1 MQASS
6 PLCMVLS
13 TIHTDN
19 TAIFLAPMLA
29 YRQYHNRGPPSLRMQ
44 TLHSTCAW
52 ACMLCISSI
61 PQKGYI
67 ATANAPPVFYLCV
80 CLLQDTPQDAISGG
94 RPGSAAR
101 SGARSGGRTRSAA
114 ARSAGTHQADSRMSP
129 ATDEE
134 NSNIMLLL
142 DAAEELHK
150 TASHDGPEPSTAATN
165 GMLCHSVYQFQ

>member
-1 MQASS
+1 M
-6 PLCMVLS
+6 
-13 TIHTDN
+13 
-19 TAIFLAPMLA
+19 
-29 YRQYHNRGPPSLRMQ
+29 
-44 TLHSTCAW
+44 
-52 ACMLCISSI
+52 
-61 PQKGYI
+61 
-67 ATANAPPVFYLCV
+67 

-114 ARSAGTHQADSRMSP
+114 ARSAGNHQADSRMSP

-150 TASHDGPEPSTAATN
+150 TASHDGAEPSTAATN
-165 GMLCHSVYQFQ
+165 GMHCHDMCQFQLLPLYICRGPM

>member
-1 MQASS
+1 M
-6 PLCMVLS
+6 
-13 TIHTDN
+13 
-19 TAIFLAPMLA
+19 
-29 YRQYHNRGPPSLRMQ
+29 Y
-44 TLHSTCAW
+44 
-52 ACMLCISSI
+52 
-61 PQKGYI
+61 
-67 ATANAPPVFYLCV
+67 ANSAFFMCV

-114 ARSAGTHQADSRMSP
+114 ARSAGNHQADSRMSP

-165 GMLCHSVYQFQ
+165 GMHCHDVYQLQ

>member
-1 MQASS
+1 M
-6 PLCMVLS
+6 
-13 TIHTDN
+13 
-19 TAIFLAPMLA
+19 
-29 YRQYHNRGPPSLRMQ
+29 Y
-44 TLHSTCAW
+44 
-52 ACMLCISSI
+52 
-61 PQKGYI
+61 
-67 ATANAPPVFYLCV
+67 ANSAFFMCV
-80 CLLQDTPQDAISGG
+80 CLLQDTPQDAIGGG

-114 ARSAGTHQADSRMSP
+114 ARSAAARSAGNLQADSRMSP

-165 GMLCHSVYQFQ
+165 GMHCHDVYQLQ

>member
-1 MQASS
+1 MCVGLYA
-6 PLCMVLS
+6 LH
-13 TIHTDN
+13 IIN
-19 TAIFLAPMLA
+19 TTK
-29 YRQYHNRGPPSLRMQ
+29 GG
-44 TLHSTCAW
+44 
-52 ACMLCISSI
+52 SI
-61 PQKGYI
+61 V
-67 ATANAPPVFYLCV
+67 TANAPPVFHLCA

-165 GMLCHSVYQFQ
+165 GMLCHTVYQFQ